1 MTEKNLPRIQYTVLF
16 LMIFAAIFHLIQL
29 PLFPVDFRWY
39 ITLTGFILYT
49 VASLGV
55 SQNKEFG
62 FYLSIL
68 FPVIGGCAILIIY
81 MIAAITDVTLLIF
94 NLFTALAAIVEIPAV
109 FLSIIYIR
117 ANKIRQMG

>member
-1 MTEKNLPRIQYTVLF
+1 MTDKILLRLRHTVLI

-39 ITLTGFILYT
+39 IALTAFILYM
-49 VASLGV
+49 VASVGV
-55 SQNKEFG
+55 SQKKQFG

-68 FPVIGGCAILIIY
+68 FPVIGGCAIIIVF
-81 MIAAITDVTLLIF
+81 MIATITDVALLTF

-109 FLSIIYIR
+109 ILSVVYLR
-117 ANKIRQMG
+117 ANRR